1 MDFMCPGSS
10 HERNSRAGMA
20 ALQEV
25 VVAAASVDSPVC
37 VWDLTTG
44 SLLASLVSS
53 SSQRR
58 GLCAMGRDHVA
69 VSQLTRGE
77 SKAGAVN
84 VWSWRKSAVAVRSPT
99 TEAIGPLAATADGV
113 YLCGGGVSGRVYVW
127 EAATGRLLRVWAA
140 HYRAVTC
147 LALSDDDALLV
158 SAGEDSIIH
167 VTPLVRILDGVN
179 QPGGGGGG
187 AGSGKGGGGA
197 EGSGGVQPMYTWQQ
211 HQQAITS
218 LWMAAGGVN
227 SVLVSSSSDH
237 SCKIWSLAMGALLRS
252 YVFPV
257 SVTAAAM
264 DPGEY
269 TLYAGG
275 ADGNIYLTALNFT
288 AVSSSAMDPMTHD
301 DALIGHSHSITALEF
316 SADAV
321 SLVSASEDC
330 TVRVW
335 DTVTRQL
342 LRTFTN
348 CKGPVSC
355 LLVLPKPPTLF
366 PSSDISRSSAS
377 ASARKPSALPPM
389 PLHKYV
395 NAAATGLTGSEP
407 WEEAPLL
414 LPNVA
419 GGGGGGGGGGGVG
432 GGLVPVPGSVGGERE
447 GEEWGGVDGC
457 YSSEVLV
464 RTMVETKEDQS
475 LVALQLQNAR
485 LLSNLQRA
493 NEGLRQMYRLAV
505 SETMVDH
512 LGLGMEGGGALGGS
526 EVDRSKRKRSAPV
539 L

>member
-1 MDFMCPGSS
+1 
-10 HERNSRAGMA
+10 MA

-53 SSQRR
+53 ASQRR

-99 TEAIGPLAATADGV
+99 SEAIGPLAATADGV

-167 VTPLVRILDGVN
+167 VTPLVRK
-179 QPGGGGGG
+179 GG
-187 AGSGKGGGGA
+187 AGGA
-197 EGSGGVQPMYTWQQ
+197 EGSAGVQPMYTWQQ
-211 HQQAITS
+211 HQQSITA

-257 SVTAAAM
+257 AITAAAM

-288 AVSSSAMDPMTHD
+288 AVHGTAMDPMAHD
-301 DALIGHSHSITALEF
+301 DALVGHSHSITALEF

-366 PSSDISRSSAS
+366 PSADISRSSAP
-377 ASARKPSALPPM
+377 ASARKPAALPPM
-389 PLHKYV
+389 PLHKYA
-395 NAAATGLTGSEP
+395 NAAATGLSGSEP

-414 LPNVA
+414 LPSVA
-419 GGGGGGGGGGGVG
+419 GGGGGGVG
-432 GGLVPVPGSVGGERE
+432 GAGGVGAGLVPVPGSVGGERE

-457 YSSEVLV
+457 YSSEVLG
-464 RTMVETKEDQS
+464 RTVVETKEDQS

-512 LGLGMEGGGALGGS
+512 LGMGMGLEGAGGGAGASGGADL
-526 EVDRSKRKRSAPV
+526 ERSKRKRSAPV

>member
-1 MDFMCPGSS
+1 
-10 HERNSRAGMA
+10 MA

-167 VTPLVRILDGVN
+167 VTPLVRGRVCAPHSPL
-179 QPGGGGGG
+179 PLLLLLYR
-187 AGSGKGGGGA
+187 SRCP
-197 EGSGGVQPMYTWQQ
+197 SPLLPS
-211 HQQAITS
+211 HQAITS

>member
-1 MDFMCPGSS
+1 
-10 HERNSRAGMA
+10 MA

-167 VTPLVRILDGVN
+167 VTPLVRISPRACSSHGRTTPKPSAHLALCFSFSSSPSVSL
-179 QPGGGGGG
+179 QCSP
-187 AGSGKGGGGA
+187 AIPLSR
-197 EGSGGVQPMYTWQQ
+197 
-211 HQQAITS
+211 QAITS

-257 SVTAAAM
+257 AVTAAAM

-301 DALIGHSHSITALEF
+301 DALIGHSSLHMLARPLPFCISPYSPPFPFPPNSHSITALDCSAPSPTAKVRLF
-316 SADAV
+316 SLPPS
-321 SLVSASEDC
+321 SLAPFLTPVLPAHPPSPPL
-330 TVRVW
+330 T
-335 DTVTRQL
+335 L
-342 LRTFTN
+342 LRPSPPLT
-348 CKGPVSC
+348 
-355 LLVLPKPPTLF
+355 LLRPSPPLTLLRPSPPLTLLRPSPPLTLLRPSPPLTLLRPSPPLTLLRPSPPLTLLRPSPPRPIPSPLLPPPSFPHPPSPPT
-366 PSSDISRSSAS
+366 PH
-377 ASARKPSALPPM
+377 PLPP
-389 PLHKYV
+389 P
-395 NAAATGLTGSEP
+395 ARPS
-407 WEEAPLL
+407 L
-414 LPNVA
+414 LP
-419 GGGGGGGGGGGVG
+419 
-432 GGLVPVPGSVGGERE
+432 
-447 GEEWGGVDGC
+447 
-457 YSSEVLV
+457 
-464 RTMVETKEDQS
+464 
-475 LVALQLQNAR
+475 
-485 LLSNLQRA
+485 
-493 NEGLRQMYRLAV
+493 
-505 SETMVDH
+505 
-512 LGLGMEGGGALGGS
+512 LG
-526 EVDRSKRKRSAPV
+526 PP
-539 L
+539 